1 MSFNI
6 NVSALWSGFAYAFA
20 TIVGSIT
27 MLPAGLGITDGSL
40 TYFVFEA
47 SKEINIAVAATL
59 ITRAVTLWFAV
70 LAACAGPS
78 YKSVYAPTAKGV
90 EEGIIKGIYLFQK
103 GGREKKR
110 VQLMG
115 SGAIFR
121 EVIAAAE
128 LLAED
133 WGVDSD
139 LWSVTSFNELT
150 REGQDCDRWNM
161 LHPDKK
167 PRIPY
172 VSRMLEGESGP
183 MIAATDYIKNYAEQL
198 RSYVPGAYKVL
209 GTDGFGRS
217 DTREQLRK
225 HFEVNR
231 FYITVA
237 ALKSLADEGVISA
250 KEVVKAIDKYAI
262 LIKPIRCMCNGGC
275 INDA

>member
-1 MSFNI
+1 MIPNCISYDPT
-6 NVSALWSGFAYAFA
+6 FAYELAV
-20 TIVGSIT
+20 IVQDGMRRMFKDQDNVFYYLT
-27 MLPAGLGITDGSL
+27 VMNENYHQPAM
-40 TYFVFEA
+40 
-47 SKEINIAVAATL
+47 
-59 ITRAVTLWFAV
+59 
-70 LAACAGPS
+70 P
-78 YKSVYAPTAKGV
+78 KGV

-262 LIKPIRCMCNGGC
+262 DPDKANPLHV
-275 INDA
+275 